1 MRAFALFSLAGLW
14 VQLLLHF
21 HLCPALPFGF
31 DGIPL
36 DMTFLP
42 LWFLTPRA
50 ISVIPHPYLVTTP
63 EMPCLATDLIP
74 YPPEQGVVL
83 RAWKFIRGETTFTW
97 SLVSIVMSGTEKY
110 SVNIYW
116 MSTWMTRRRTDPVK
130 MCLGC
135 RYAGW
140 IWILPLDWWFSA
152 FLGASR
158 RTWKKTQNI
167 LTSKT
172 THSIKK
178 LAQNFSV
185 FKAPVEAYLLT
196 PWNGPCST
204 QRGNLE
210 RF

>member
-1 MRAFALFSLAGLW
+1 MPHLAFSQSADIIHPGTAGGWGGNLSAGVGPPDSQSAPSCVTSMRAFALFSLAGLW

-63 EMPCLATDLIP
+63 EMPHLATDLIP

-97 SLVSIVMSGTEKY
+97 SLVSIIMSGTEKY
-110 SVNIYW
+110 SVNIY
-116 MSTWMTRRRTDPVK
+116 
-130 MCLGC
+130 
-135 RYAGW
+135 
-140 IWILPLDWWFSA
+140 
-152 FLGASR
+152 
-158 RTWKKTQNI
+158 
-167 LTSKT
+167 
-172 THSIKK
+172 
-178 LAQNFSV
+178 
-185 FKAPVEAYLLT
+185 
-196 PWNGPCST
+196 
-204 QRGNLE
+204 
-210 RF
+210 